1 MRYEIIALTILAV
14 SRGDSPTRP
23 RVPDRPVQRSAS
35 LQRRALAT
43 RPADRDGQSAGVRCR
58 RRGLQ
63 TLHADDLHGCAG
75 APSIGAGSSGVGAM
89 PFAAIRSSV
98 ASPVAPG
105 GDGLLSRR
113 RSAARRG
120 RQRGRRPQD
129 PCDQRDAGSSG
140 SSTGTSTSIS
150 IATSARAL
158 HARMAWPCS
167 PRETVAP
174 IAVTRASAGFTIG
187 SQCVTTD
194 CITQSEPSGC
204 AA

>member
-43 RPADRDGQSAGVRCR
+43 RPADRNGQSAGVRCR

-140 SSTGTSTSIS
+140 ARPGLRRRFRSRHQRGPCTPAWRGHAPRAKRLRQSLRLGRARASQ
-150 IATSARAL
+150 SARGAL
-158 HARMAWPCS
+158 H
-167 PRETVAP
+167 P
-174 IAVTRASAGFTIG
+174 IA
-187 SQCVTTD
+187 
-194 CITQSEPSGC
+194 
-204 AA
+204 